1 MYALPQSVSK
11 LITELSRLPGIGPK
25 TASRL
30 AFYLIKNPKLE
41 VRELGEAFLNLKK
54 DLLYCQQC
62 HNVSDR
68 DPCVIC
74 ADTSRDSKTLCMVEE
89 PLDVLVLERSR
100 SFNGKYHVLG
110 GCLSPLDGVTADQLN
125 LTTLVP
131 RINNENIQEVIIA
144 TNHNIEGE
152 ATAMY
157 IKKMLETTDVEVTR
171 IASGLPMGGDLE
183 YADEVTLMR
192 ALEGRRAA

>member
-1 MYALPQSVSK
+1 MYSLPKSVSR
-11 LITELSRLPGIGPK
+11 LINELSKLPGIGPK

-30 AFYLIKNPKLE
+30 AFYLIKNPNLD

-54 DLLYCQQC
+54 DLAYCSSCGNITDSNPC
-62 HNVSDR
+62 H
-68 DPCVIC
+68 IC
-74 ADTSRDSKTLCMVEE
+74 IDESRSSQTLCIVEE
-89 PLDVLVLERSR
+89 PLDVVAFEKLR

-110 GCLSPLDGVTADQLN
+110 GRLSPLDGMGADQLN
-125 LTTLVP
+125 LHNLVS
-131 RINNENIQEVIIA
+131 RIKTDTIKEVIIA

-157 IKKMLETTDVEVTR
+157 IKRLISPTEAVVTR

-183 YADEVTLMR
+183 YADEITLAR
-192 ALEGRRAA
+192 ALEGRRSA